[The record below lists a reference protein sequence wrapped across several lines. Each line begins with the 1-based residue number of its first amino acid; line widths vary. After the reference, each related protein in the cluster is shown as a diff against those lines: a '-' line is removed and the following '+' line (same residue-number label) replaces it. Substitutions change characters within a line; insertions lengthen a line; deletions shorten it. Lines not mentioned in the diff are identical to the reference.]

1 MTVGVQ
7 KHGRFFKGRKQNKQ
21 MPIVRSEIK
30 GRNSCLTNIYNVYI
44 MDNGNIQ
51 YNNPPKVITT
61 LTSLLF
67 SIKHLAFKGMVGN
80 VTKNVWLIAQIT
92 CLLCHLLA

>member
-1 MTVGVQ
+1 
-7 KHGRFFKGRKQNKQ
+7 

-30 GRNSCLTNIYNVYI
+30 GHNSCLTNIYNVNI

-51 YNNPPKVITT
+51 YNNPPKVITA

-80 VTKNVWLIAQIT
+80 VTKNVCRSIAQIT
-92 CLLCHLLA
+92 RLLCALLV